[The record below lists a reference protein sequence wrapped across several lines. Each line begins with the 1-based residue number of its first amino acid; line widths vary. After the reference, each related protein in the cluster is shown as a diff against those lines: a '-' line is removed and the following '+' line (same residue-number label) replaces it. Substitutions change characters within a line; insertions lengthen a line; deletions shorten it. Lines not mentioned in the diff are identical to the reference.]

1 MFTHKSL
8 IVSFALILALVCTG
22 VVATSAHTT
31 TPVLKLQ
38 GGMPYPKGIAAISS
52 ARGNH
57 NLLSFLDVRRYLNT
71 KGFVGGSTF
80 TGQIPILQNLQLID
94 ILHLDSL
101 LHFLIPEQPGNE
113 MVYYAH
119 IDGPLLVLPDLPLP
133 VLSTLLPSLENLP
146 ALLPHLGNLS
156 WTGLFTA
163 NTSSLY
169 TLLPRSKMPDLSHL
183 QSKITTPIYSLQKKP
198 VLNHVQSGSHVKS
211 NSWSTVLAGAY
222 EVFDAHSGNLL
233 AWG

>member
-1 MFTHKSL
+1 MFTPKSL

-22 VVATSAHTT
+22 VVATSAHTDI
-31 TPVLKLQ
+31 PAQKQL
-38 GGMPYPKGIAAISS
+38 GGTPYPKGITAISL

-71 KGFVGGSTF
+71 KGFIGGSTL
-80 TGQIPILQNLQLID
+80 TGQTPALQDLQLTN
-94 ILHLDSL
+94 ILHLDYL

-113 MVYYAH
+113 LVYYAH

-133 VLSTLLPSLENLP
+133 VLSTLLPSLDNLP

-156 WTGLFTA
+156 WLGLLTA
-163 NTSSLY
+163 SNGSLY
-169 TLLPRSKMPDLSHL
+169 NILPLPRMPDLSHL
-183 QSKITTPIYSLQKKP
+183 QSRIPAPSHLPQKRP
-198 VLNHVQSGSHVKS
+198 VLHHVQSSSHVKS
-211 NSWSTVLAGAY
+211 NSWSTVLDSAY